1 MPGAGVQILNKDCL
15 ILNNGL
21 NTAPLTRRLNNA
33 PLLLS
38 IQPFHKVILKR
49 HTERGENRTSSSLNT
64 VITIKKVKLIQ
75 NVEEITTLKCDKT
88 HVRMLQT
95 NMQR

>member
-1 MPGAGVQILNKDCL
+1 VPSAGVQILNKDGL

-21 NTAPLTRRLNNA
+21 NAAPLTRRLNNA

-38 IQPFHKVILKR
+38 IQPFHKVILQR
-49 HTERGENRTSSSLNT
+49 HRETGENRTSSSVNT
-64 VITIKKVKLIQ
+64 VMKITKVKLNQ

-88 HVRMLQT
+88 RVRMLQT
-95 NMQR
+95 NMQ